1 MENGQDLLT
10 IKAFAEASGRSQ
22 QTIYKQIETRLAP
35 YLHKI
40 EGKKY
45 IERRA
50 LKEVFEIDVEQSV
63 QPEKD
68 NSFNPE
74 NNSEHPLYTIL
85 REELAAKN
93 RQIEQLQAQLAEQT
107 QINKELA
114 QSINAER
121 KNELAGTL
129 KEMLPEAGETEC
141 QDETAIDVE
150 PGDPEQP
157 QTAEAEL
164 TDSLVG
170 VMPEP
175 KEPGFLDRLRYAFTG
190 KW

>member
-35 YLHKI
+35 YVRKI

-50 LKEVFEIDVEQSV
+50 LKEVFEIEVEQSV
-63 QPEKD
+63 QPENN
-68 NSFNPE
+68 NSFNSE
-74 NNSEHPLYTIL
+74 NNPEHPLYAIL

-114 QSINAER
+114 QSINADR

-129 KEMLPEAGETEC
+129 KELLPEGEEPEN
-141 QDETAIDVE
+141 QDEVVVDAEPVNDAAVE
-150 PGDPEQP
+150 DPGLDPALCVPPNQKP
-157 QTAEAEL
+157 RFA
-164 TDSLVG
+164 
-170 VMPEP
+170 
-175 KEPGFLDRLRYAFTG
+175 DRWKKAWKVLKG
-190 KW
+190 E

>member
-1 MENGQDLLT
+1 MGRYGEWMS
-10 IKAFAEASGRSQ
+10 IKDFAEAAGRTKQ
-22 QTIYKQIETRLAP
+22 AIYKQIDTRLAP
-35 YLHKI
+35 YVHVKD
-40 EGKKY
+40 GKKY
-45 IERRA
+45 IEKRA
-50 LKEVFEIDVEQSV
+50 LYEVFEIENGKPG
-63 QPEKD
+63 QPENN

-74 NNSEHPLYTIL
+74 NNPEHPLYAIL

-114 QSINAER
+114 QSINADR

-129 KEMLPEAGETEC
+129 KEMLPQAELEPEC

-150 PGDPEQP
+150 PGDPEP
-157 QTAEAEL
+157 EAEL
-164 TDSLVG
+164 TESLVG
-170 VMPEP
+170 VIPEP
-175 KEPGFLDRLRYAFTG
+175 EEPGFWQRLRYAFSG